1 MQYIIHKHNNSNM
14 YWYNLGE
21 DCSSSSTVS
30 CFVAVH
36 ILNQLLDINKITRR
50 WQLFRGTACVNVL
63 SQSQSQSQRFQISLL
78 LLQLWSLLSSLTVE
92 ERIVEERII
101 TEAAHIVLQLQVPPL
116 LLLCRPMLLLCHSM
130 TLMIVLCVANI
141 WLQVPCCG
149 SILMYSIYREGMCQ

>member
-1 MQYIIHKHNNSNM
+1 M
-14 YWYNLGE
+14 YCYNLGE
-21 DCSSSSTVS
+21 DYSSSSTVS

-36 ILNQLLDINKITRR
+36 ILNQLLDINKIIR
-50 WQLFRGTACVNVL
+50 WRLFRATASVHIL
-63 SQSQSQSQRFQISLL
+63 SQSQSQSQRFKISLL

-92 ERIVEERII
+92 ERIIN
-101 TEAAHIVLQLQVPPL
+101 EAVHIVGTIWIPPQLQVPPL
-116 LLLCRPMLLLCHSM
+116 LLLCRPTLLLCHSI